1 MPNNP
6 SSLHN
11 PSSLRVRLFY
21 SYSHTDTEHR
31 IAMETALASLKRDDF
46 LTDWSDAELL
56 PGQSISKALHA
67 KLSNS
72 DIIAFLLSPDFLR
85 SAECLK
91 EWDHAK
97 HLASSGRLVF
107 RVPIIVRVCAWKE
120 FLDADDVKALP
131 TDGKAITAYEDSDTA
146 WYTVYEGIKSIVER
160 LRTTYTAKPAFLED
174 LNSTGL
180 PTSPPISL
188 DELFVFPRL
197 TKHDSTDAADR
208 LRVSTISSVDNLRHQ
223 GHSIIHGPEQSG
235 KTALARHLVLS
246 LINDTQPVLFAD
258 LSTATGHL
266 NDNFLRA
273 RYEEQFDG
281 DYYLWQQQDSKTL
294 IIDNMTEAPKLL
306 KFIARYAEMF
316 SHICL
321 FVSSDVFR
329 SFLIDEKRLA
339 DFHEIRLEPL
349 TRTKQEQ
356 LIRNRLTTMQG
367 ADTLPDGLVD
377 QVEDRVNSII
387 ISNMIVPRYP
397 FFVLAILQTYD
408 LLMPRSLPITSYG
421 HCYYIFIIAS
431 LRRAGISETDDAINA
446 SFNFAEQLALATFRA
461 GREGGSTPV
470 DFPAFLRRYRDEYF
484 MEASLVNRLTHN
496 DYGIITGDGK
506 FTTAYMY
513 YFFLGRLLATNLELA
528 EEYLPE
534 LCSRSYEEGVY
545 LTLLFTI
552 HHATDDKL
560 IEEIQIRTM
569 MELDHLAIATLRK
582 DETSR
587 FASIVSEL
595 PKSVLSGDSVEK
607 ARADER
613 QAMDNREEG
622 QSNEPDEPEGKGPE
636 QVSASMLRV
645 FKNNKILG
653 QVLRNQYGKLP
664 KGDIEEIVETIADSS
679 FRIIN
684 LLLKDEAEIR
694 DIALHIKARWPKAEL
709 HEVQQML
716 TYFSFVWTMM
726 NIEQAVQAVCVPG
739 IREAVDAVVA
749 RNDSPAYEIFGY
761 FYKLDCA
768 QALTQRERAALAKLY
783 RNDRDTF
790 IKRVLS
796 LRTQYY
802 MNTHRSEMRVEQ
814 SMCELLGIRY
824 RARPR

>member
-1 MPNNP
+1 MPN
-6 SSLHN
+6 N

-21 SYSHTDTEHR
+21 SYSHTDTKHR
-31 IAMETALASLKRDDF
+31 IAMEKALASLKRHDF
-46 LTDWSDAELL
+46 LADWSDAKIL
-56 PGQSISKALHA
+56 PGQSIAKALHA

-72 DIIAFLLSPDFLR
+72 DIIAFLLSPDFLN
-85 SAECLK
+85 SEECLK
-91 EWDHAK
+91 EWNHAK
-97 HLASSGRLVF
+97 QLASSGRPVF
-107 RVPIIVRVCAWKE
+107 RVPIIVRVCAWKD
-120 FLDADDVKALP
+120 FLDDDDIKALP
-131 TDGKAITAYEDSDTA
+131 TDGKAITAYGNSDTA

-160 LRTTYTAKPAFLED
+160 LRTTYTAKPTFLED
-174 LNSTGL
+174 LNSTDL
-180 PTSPPISL
+180 PTTPPISL

-197 TKHDSTDAADR
+197 TKHDSTDATER
-208 LRVSTISSVDNLRHQ
+208 LPVSTISSVDDLRHQ
-223 GHSIIHGPEQSG
+223 DHSIIHGPEQSG
-235 KTALARHLVLS
+235 KTALARRFVLS
-246 LINDTQPVLFAD
+246 LINDEQPVLFVD
-258 LSTATGHL
+258 LGTATGHL

-281 DYYLWQQQDSKTL
+281 DYYLWQQQESKTL

-306 KFIARYAEMF
+306 KFIKRYSETF

-321 FVSSDVFR
+321 FVSSDIFR
-329 SFLIDEKRLA
+329 SYLLDDKRLV
-339 DFHEIRLEPL
+339 DFQEIRLEPL

-367 ADTLPDGLVD
+367 ADTLTDGLVD

-408 LLMPRSLPITSYG
+408 ALMPRSLPITSYG
-421 HCYYIFIIAS
+421 HCYYVFIVAS
-431 LRRAGISETDDAINA
+431 LRRAGISDTDDAINS

-461 GREGGSTPV
+461 RREAVRTPL
-470 DFPAFLRRYRDEYF
+470 DFPAFLRRYRDDYF
-484 MEASLVNRLTHN
+484 IEASLVNRLTHK

-513 YFFLGRLLATNLELA
+513 YFFLGRLLATNSELA

-534 LCSRSYEEGVY
+534 LCAHSYEEGIY

-560 IEEIQIRTM
+560 IEDIQIRTM
-569 MELDHLAIATLRK
+569 MELDHLAIATLREE
-582 DETSR
+582 ETSR

-595 PKSVLSGDSVEK
+595 PESVLSGDSIEK
-607 ARADER
+607 ARAEER
-613 QAMDNREEG
+613 QAIDNLEEG
-622 QSNEPDEPEGKGPE
+622 QGNESDRPEDEGAEH
-636 QVSASMLRV
+636 VSASMLRV

-664 KGDIEEIVETIADSS
+664 KGDIEEIIETIADSS
-679 FRIIN
+679 FRIVN
-684 LLLKDEAEIR
+684 LLLKDEDEIR
-694 DIALHIKARWPKAEL
+694 DLALYIKAKWPEAEL
-709 HEVQQML
+709 PHVQQML

-726 NIEQAVQAVCVPG
+726 NIEQAVQAVCVPS

-768 QALTQRERAALAKLY
+768 QALTRRERNILAKLY
-783 RNDRDTF
+783 RNHRDQF

-796 LRTQYY
+796 LRTQFY
-802 MNTHRSEMRVEQ
+802 MNTHRSKMSVEQ
-814 SMCELLGIRY
+814 SICAVLGIRY